1 MFYNCSSLA
10 SLNLSN
16 FIIIDYSRL
25 LKIFYQIL
33 KKVNN
38 KKKRIK
44 LSKFFNLINFFDT
57 LIDLSFKSMIIWLFF
72 ILENILNIIEWLST
86 IN

>member
-16 FIIIDYSRL
+16 FIITDYSRL

-38 KKKRIK
+38 KKRG
-44 LSKFFNLINFFDT
+44 
-57 LIDLSFKSMIIWLFF
+57 
-72 ILENILNIIEWLST
+72 
-86 IN
+86 